1 MGFVFIK
8 SRGSRITTYT
18 NFTRLQQDSELK
30 TAPFSAPLTNLLNQ
44 IRNFIRLKNEKV
56 IF

>member
-1 MGFVFIK
+1 MGSMK
-8 SRGSRITTYT
+8 KKKYGSRITTYT

-44 IRNFIRLKNEKV
+44 T
-56 IF
+56 